1 MSAKQPLVLAA
12 VVVAALAT
20 VAVVGWLQG
29 ETTPDVAA
37 DTPAA
42 VETQTGTPEIAPV
55 AIPQLPAPAPTVA
68 PPTRS
73 SMLPGRYPM
82 KVPFSDSGART
93 PQGTYVPLLNGVP
106 HAPPMQRNS
115 KLGPVPPIDS
125 KIIDHTGLE
134 WWEHADH
141 STTTTRWTEIKTYDP
156 KTGQTTVQRQVET
169 VHGAFVPEGFAN
181 PPPQAGGGEAKPP
194 SK

>member
-12 VVVAALAT
+12 VVVAAVAT

-29 ETTPDVAA
+29 ETTPDVAS
-37 DTPAA
+37 DTPPA
-42 VETQTGTPEIAPV
+42 VETPIGAPEIAPV
-55 AIPQLPAPAPTVA
+55 AIPKLPAPAATVA
-68 PPTRS
+68 PPTGRP
-73 SMLPGRYPM
+73 MLPGRYPM

-115 KLGPVPPIDS
+115 KFGPVPPIVS
-125 KIIDHTGLE
+125 KIIDHTGQE

-141 STTTTRWTEIKTYDP
+141 STTTTRWTEVKTYDP

-169 VHGAFVPEGFAN
+169 VHGAFVPDEFALRR
-181 PPPQAGGGEAKPP
+181 PPNSGGEAKPP